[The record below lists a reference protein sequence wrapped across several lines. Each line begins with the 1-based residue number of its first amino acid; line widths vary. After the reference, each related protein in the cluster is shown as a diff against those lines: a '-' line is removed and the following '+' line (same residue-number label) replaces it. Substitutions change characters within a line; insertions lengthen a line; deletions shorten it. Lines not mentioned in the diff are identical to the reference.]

1 MFCSVVKEST
11 DVYREMDMNHTF
23 CPAETSVPGRSS
35 SARVFS
41 LFFHAHSDRVMHFF
55 MRILTVLCIFFG
67 EPNRYHVGCNSRFRK
82 QIPMPKKNNSF
93 TYKETTRN
101 SKNLC

>member
-55 MRILTVLCIFFG
+55 MRILTVLCVFLVNPIGTYRTAVSSNNKQYWYLRSFFF
-67 EPNRYHVGCNSRFRK
+67 Y
-82 QIPMPKKNNSF
+82 I
-93 TYKETTRN
+93 
-101 SKNLC
+101 

>member
-67 EPNRYHVGCNSRFRK
+67 EPNRYLSYRSFK
-82 QIPMPKKNNSF
+82 QQQTILVLAEFFFLYING
-93 TYKETTRN
+93 
-101 SKNLC
+101 